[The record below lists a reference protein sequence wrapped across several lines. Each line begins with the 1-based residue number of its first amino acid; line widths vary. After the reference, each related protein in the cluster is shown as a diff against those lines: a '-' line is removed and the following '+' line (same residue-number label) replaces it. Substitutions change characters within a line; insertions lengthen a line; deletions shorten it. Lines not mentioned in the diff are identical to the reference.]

1 MIFAFFIFSIIKY
14 YCNLVR
20 SQPINDAHDR
30 DQPPIKKKYTN
41 FVSSSATSNPKP
53 VNSNFS
59 LNIKKSE
66 YDLIIVKLEYQ
77 PDENP
82 CNILNRSAG
91 FSKAN
96 LSWEYA
102 KETDKFRCDVKLQNN
117 LIHSAKGDS
126 KAESRDNATKEVLE
140 ILESKCYTI
149 IVKNKYLSDG
159 TTIDANELEAVKE
172 EKKELPGSNIG
183 KPKMWKF

>member
-1 MIFAFFIFSIIKY
+1 MIFAFFHKNLSI

-30 DQPPIKKKYTN
+30 DQPPIKKKFTN
-41 FVSSSATSNPKP
+41 FVKSSSSISNPKP
-53 VNSNFS
+53 VNSN
-59 LNIKKSE
+59 LPITIKKSE

-77 PDENP
+77 PEENP

-126 KAESRDNATKEVLE
+126 KTESRDNATKEVLE
-140 ILESKCYTI
+140 IFESKCYTI

-183 KPKMWKF
+183 KTTVW

>member
-1 MIFAFFIFSIIKY
+1 M
-14 YCNLVR
+14 R

-30 DQPPIKKKYTN
+30 DEPPTKKKYTN
-41 FVSSSATSNPKP
+41 FVSSSSSSISNPKP
-53 VNSNFS
+53 VTSN
-59 LNIKKSE
+59 LPITIKKSE

-77 PDENP
+77 PEENP

-102 KETDKFRCDVKLQNN
+102 KETDKFRCDIKLQNN

-183 KPKMWKF
+183 KTTVLEISGFFNCSDFT